1 MKMEDP
7 KNHVEE
13 PFTEFGRYSYADYLT
28 WQIDE
33 TVELIKGKV
42 FKTAAA
48 PKRRH
53 QEILLKIASKLFYLL
68 DKQTCKAFI
77 APFDVRLPVHSPKH
91 EDIYTVV
98 QPDIC
103 VVCDRN
109 KLDDAGCI
117 GAPDL
122 IVEIL
127 SPGNNKKELQNKYEV
142 YEESGVYEYWIFHP
156 EEQTLLVYTLRN
168 AKYVPSRLYTM
179 GDVVS
184 SGCIQG
190 FHLDLEELF
199 QDLD

>member
-1 MKMEDP
+1 MKTEGT
-7 KNHVEE
+7 KNHVEG
-13 PFTEFGRYSYADYLT
+13 PFSEYGRYSYEDYLT
-28 WQIDE
+28 WKIDE
-33 TVELIKGKV
+33 MVELIKGKV
-42 FKTAAA
+42 FKMAAA

-53 QEILLKIASKLFYLL
+53 QEILLKIASKLYYLL
-68 DKQTCKAFI
+68 EKNACKAFI
-77 APFDVRLPVHSPKH
+77 SPFDVRLPAHSKKD

-103 VVCDRN
+103 VVCDRS

-127 SPGNNKKELQNKYEV
+127 SPGNNRKELQYKYEV
-142 YEESGVYEYWIFHP
+142 YEESGVKEYWIFHP
-156 EEQTLLVYTLRN
+156 EEQTLLVYTLNN
-168 AKYVPSRLYTM
+168 AKYVPSKLFTL
-179 GDVVS
+179 GDMVS
-184 SGCIQG
+184 SGCIEG